1 MTPKGQPDGEIR
13 NSMTFFYRL
22 LGKNERRLGEKV
34 NGSEGVQ
41 KNKDG
46 SFPILDKD
54 EVVFEPNIVYRRI
67 RDEKPA

>member
-1 MTPKGQPDGEIR
+1 MSTTIPDHIIDGVKYKLVGR
-13 NSMTFFYRL
+13 
-22 LGKNERRLGEKV
+22 
-34 NGSEGVQ
+34 VQ